1 MLDDATK
8 SQLKAYLD
16 RLVDP
21 IVFEFA
27 GDGSGSA
34 DQILALLKDTASL
47 STKILLETLPSSADV
62 RRPSFT
68 IKRAGSDMKIRFA
81 ALPMGH
87 EFSSF
92 ILAMLQA
99 SGYPSKADKA
109 LLARTAALKGTL
121 NFEVFMSLSC
131 HNCPDVVQAL
141 NLMAVLN
148 PAVSVEVIDGAL
160 FQDEAKARRVMAVP
174 TVFLNGEEFMT
185 GRHELAE
192 IVSKLDAGYAQE
204 AASGISEKAPFD
216 VLVLGAG
223 PAGATAAI
231 YAARKGLRTGMAAE
245 RLGGQVNETAD
256 IENFTSICKIDGP
269 KLGAEMMTHV
279 KSYGV
284 DVMAPER
291 VKSAAR
297 EGELWTVTL
306 ENGGRLRAK
315 ALIAATGARWRT
327 LSVPGEDKLRGKGV
341 CFCPHCDGPLF
352 KGKDVVVIGG
362 GNSGVEAAIDLAGIC
377 RSVTLLQRGG
387 ALTADEVLQKRLSA
401 LTNAKVILNTSVTEL
416 VGNRTL
422 EAVCYTDKA
431 TGETKRVA
439 ASGVFIQVGLVPNTE
454 WAADAVARNRWGE
467 IEVDARGAASAPGF
481 FAAGDCTNVPYKQ
494 VIVAMGEGAKASLG
508 AFDWMIRQ

>member
-8 SQLKAYLD
+8 GQLKAYLD

-21 IVFEFA
+21 IVFKFA
-27 GDGSGSA
+27 GDDSAASG
-34 DQILALLKDTASL
+34 QILDLLKDTASL
-47 STKILLETLPSSADV
+47 SEKITLETASSDEAL

-68 IKRAGSDMKIRFA
+68 ISRAGTSMSIRFA

-99 SGYPSKADKA
+99 SGYPSKTDEA
-109 LLARTAALKGTL
+109 LLKRAAALKGPL

-141 NLMAVLN
+141 NLMAVIN
-148 PAVSVEVIDGAL
+148 PAVSVTVVDGAL
-160 FQDEAKARRVMAVP
+160 FQDEAKERRVMAVP

-192 IVSKLDAGYAQE
+192 IVAKLDDGYA
-204 AASGISEKAPFD
+204 AAAAAAISEKAPFD

-231 YAARKGLRTGMAAE
+231 YAARKGLRTGMVAE
-245 RLGGQVNETAD
+245 RPGGQVNETAD
-256 IENFTSICKIDGP
+256 IENFTSICKTDGP
-269 KLGAEMMTHV
+269 KLGAAMMEHV

-284 DVMAPER
+284 DIMAPEL
-291 VKSAAR
+291 VKAAVR
-297 EGELWTVTL
+297 EGDQWVVTL
-306 ENGGRLRAK
+306 ENGGELRTK

-327 LSVPGEDKLRGKGV
+327 LNVPGENKLRGKGV

-387 ALTADEVLQKRLSA
+387 ALTADEVLQKRLS
-401 LTNAKVILNTSVTEL
+401 TIGNAKVILNTAVTEL
-416 VGNRTL
+416 AGDASL

-431 TGETKRVA
+431 TGEAKRIP

-454 WAADAVARNRWGE
+454 WAADAVTRNRWGE
-467 IEVDARGAASAPGF
+467 IEIDAHGAASAPGF